1 MSGGGESGLLLTV
14 RGQVQG
20 VGFRPTVWRL
30 AREMGLSGEV
40 RNTGD
45 GVEIRLWGP
54 GAESFPDRLTAEA
67 PALARID
74 ALERAPLPGPAP
86 EGFVIAV
93 SAAGP
98 MRAGVA
104 PDAAT
109 CAACLAE
116 IRDPFAR
123 RFRYPF
129 ANCTD
134 CGPRFAIVQ
143 SGPYDRA
150 RTTMAPFVLC
160 PDCRAE
166 YENPADRRFHAQP
179 VACHRCGPRARIERL
194 GGGAVN
200 AESFSMLDDVDAVAG
215 MIEKG
220 FIVAVKGVGGVH
232 LACDATNPAALARLR
247 DRKRRPTKPFALMA
261 RDLEVIRAHAEVGP
275 EERALLESPAAP
287 VVLLRAAGTAL
298 PEAVAPG
305 LTHLGFMLPHAP
317 LHHLMLRRLARPV
330 VMTSGNVS
338 GQPQCVTDE
347 EVRERLAGVA
357 DFACLH
363 DRAIANRVD
372 DSVAR
377 VVMGRARLIRRSRG
391 YAPAP
396 IALPPGFDRTAQV
409 AAMGSELKNALCLV
423 KDGQAILSQ
432 HIGDLDDAATDAD
445 ADRALGLLSALFD
458 HAPQA
463 VAVDL
468 HPDWRGTRRGRRLAA
483 GRLPVVAV
491 QHHHAHVAAC
501 MAENGRPLDA
511 PPLLGLALDGFGYG
525 PDGTVWGGELLRC
538 DYRGYERVGCLKPV
552 ALPGGDAAAREPW
565 RNAYAHLMAEM
576 GWAEFTMN
584 FRDLPL
590 HDRMAALPR
599 ATLDAIIAKGLN
611 SPLASSCGRLF
622 DAAAAIAGLAWEA
635 QGWEGEAAAR
645 FEAAVDPAALEEP
658 DALAYPFSVPRLGGR
673 GIPYVEPLGAWRA
686 MLGDLLLGTPVGV
699 IAARFHRGLARA
711 LVALVRKA
719 AREGED
725 AVALSGGCLQ
735 NATLF
740 ALLHDGLRR
749 EGFAV
754 LAHEKIPAND
764 GGLAL
769 GQAAVALAA
778 LQGRTT
784 PCASAYP
791 AGS

>member
-1 MSGGGESGLLLTV
+1 V

-20 VGFRPTVWRL
+20 VGFRPTVWRI
-30 AREMGLSGEV
+30 AREMGLRGAV

-45 GVEIRLWGP
+45 GVEIRLWGS
-54 GAESFPDRLTAEA
+54 GAALFADRLLAEA

-74 ALERAPLPGPAP
+74 AMERAIAPGPAP
-86 EGFVIAV
+86 EDFSIAP

-109 CAACLAE
+109 CPACLAE
-116 IRDPFAR
+116 IRDPAAR
-123 RFRYPF
+123 RFGHPF

-143 SGPYDRA
+143 AGPYDRA
-150 RTTMAPFVLC
+150 RTTMAAFPMC
-160 PDCRAE
+160 ADCRAE
-166 YENPADRRFHAQP
+166 YGDPADRRFHAQP
-179 VACHRCGPRARIERL
+179 IACPACGPRLWIEPL
-194 GGGAVN
+194 GEVPPPPGGADP
-200 AESFSMLDDVDAVAG
+200 AGAVGAL
-215 MIEKG
+215 IARG

-232 LACDATNPAALARLR
+232 LACDAANPAALDRLR
-247 DRKRRPTKPFALMA
+247 ARKRRPTKPLALMA
-261 RDLEVIRAHAEVGP
+261 RDLDVIRAYAEMGAQ
-275 EERALLESPAAP
+275 ERALLESPAAP
-287 VVLLRAAGTAL
+287 VVLLRAAGRSL

-317 LHHLMLRRLARPV
+317 LHHLMLRDLDRPV
-330 VMTSGNVS
+330 AMTSGNVS
-338 GQPQCVTDE
+338 GQPQCVADD
-347 EVRERLAGVA
+347 EVRARLAGVA

-377 VVMGRARLIRRSRG
+377 VTLGRARLIRRSRG

-396 IALPPGFDRTAQV
+396 IPLPPGFDRAAQV

-432 HIGDLDDAATDAD
+432 HVGDLADPATDAD
-445 ADRALGLLSALFD
+445 ADRALALLTALFD

-483 GRLPVVAV
+483 GRLPVIAV
-491 QHHHAHVAAC
+491 QHHHAHIAAC
-501 MAENGRPLDA
+501 LAENGRPLDA
-511 PPLLGLALDGFGYG
+511 PCVLGLALDGFGLG
-525 PDGTVWGGELLRC
+525 ADGTVWGGELLRA
-538 DYRGYERVGCLKPV
+538 DYRGFERLGGLEPV

-565 RNAYAHLMAEM
+565 RNAYAHLAAAMDRDAMAARTR
-576 GWAEFTMN
+576 G
-584 FRDLPL
+584 LPL
-590 HDRMAALPR
+590 GARLAALPR
-599 ATLDAIIAKGLN
+599 ATLDAMIARGVN

-622 DAAAAIAGLAWEA
+622 DAAAAVAGLAWGA

-645 FEAAVDPAALEEP
+645 FEAAVDPAALREP
-658 DALAYPFSVPRLGGR
+658 EVHAHPFSVARSGGLLRLD
-673 GIPYVEPLGAWRA
+673 PSGAWAA
-686 MLGDLLLGTPVGV
+686 MLEDLRRGAPVGV
-699 IAARFHRGLARA
+699 IAARFHRGLACG
-711 LVALVRKA
+711 LVALARQA
-719 AREGED
+719 ARED
-725 AVALSGGCLQ
+725 DDTVALSGGCLQ
-735 NATLF
+735 NATLLG
-740 ALLHDGLRR
+740 LLRDGL
-749 EGFAV
+749 EGAGFTV
-754 LAHEKIPAND
+754 LTHARVPAND

-778 LQGRTT
+778 LQAGAAPAPGR
-784 PCASAYP
+784 
-791 AGS
+791 